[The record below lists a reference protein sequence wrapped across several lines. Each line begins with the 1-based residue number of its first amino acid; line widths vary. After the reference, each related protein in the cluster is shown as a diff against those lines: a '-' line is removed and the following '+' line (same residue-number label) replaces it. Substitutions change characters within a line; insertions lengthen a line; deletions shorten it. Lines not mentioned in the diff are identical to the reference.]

1 MEKPDIGL
9 KIHILSRQIKRKMDK
24 LLYKYNITGV
34 QSAILGYIYRKSKNG
49 LVYSRDIEKEFDMRR
64 ATSAGILRLLEKQGM
79 IVRTTENK
87 DARLKSITLTEKALT
102 FQKEVEKAI
111 KENEMKLKEGLS
123 KEDLENFSRIITQMS
138 NNIK

>member
-64 ATSAGILRLLEKQGM
+64 ATSAGILRLLEKQEM

-87 DARLKSITLTEKALT
+87 DARLKSIILTEKALT